1 MMTSEKNG
9 PATMVFVGN
18 VCNVTPGLD
27 GLFPDSLD
35 TAVRQVSCSSDKPSL
50 IEELTTLIGEADD
63 DHIFLGQKAALMLDE
78 MLENALYAAPRTV
91 DGLPLFPLRK
101 PRKIQDNEQILVRYR
116 YDGKRLFLEVRD
128 SWGSLTQGQVFSYL
142 AVNTQEKEP
151 DPERTGRGLFFM
163 WWMFDH
169 FYVRI
174 YPGQETV
181 IGGSLLLQP
190 DQQDTT
196 IRKG

>member
-1 MMTSEKNG
+1 MLTCEKNG

-18 VCNVTPGLD
+18 TCNMSPGLD

-35 TAVRQVSCSSDKPSL
+35 TTERQVTCSSDKPAL
-50 IEELTTLIGEADD
+50 IEEVTALIGESDEE
-63 DHIFLGQKAALMLDE
+63 HIFLGQKAALMLDE
-78 MLENALYAAPRTV
+78 MLENALYAAPRTD
-91 DGLPLFPLRK
+91 DGTPLFPLRK
-101 PRKIQDNEQILVRYR
+101 PRTLLEEEQILLRYR
-116 YDGKRLFLEVRD
+116 YDGKRLLLEVRD

-151 DPERTGRGLFFM
+151 EPDRAGRGLFFM

-174 YPGQETV
+174 YPGQETI
-181 IGGSLLLQP
+181 IGGTLLLHP
-190 DQQDTT
+190 MN
-196 IRKG
+196 